1 MPAPAFALEARD
13 LRHTYP
19 GPTEVLRG
27 VSLSLEPGRVLA
39 VLGPSGSGKSTL
51 LHLLGGLESPASGE
65 VLWAGRS
72 LRGQGVEALARRR
85 AAEVGFVFQ
94 HHYLLEDLT
103 VLENVGVPSLIAG
116 RPDEVRAR
124 ELVERVGLGPRS
136 RHFPRALSGG
146 ERQRASLAR
155 ALQTRPSLVLADEPT
170 GSLDRE
176 NAAMVFG
183 MLVELAREQRA
194 AVVVVTHD
202 HGLAAR
208 ADEVLHLRDG
218 LVVEPELA
226 AV

>member
-1 MPAPAFALEARD
+1 MPDPAFALEARD
-13 LRHTYP
+13 LRHTFP

-27 VSLSLEPGRVLA
+27 VSLRLRPGRVLA

-51 LHLLGGLESPASGE
+51 LHLLGGLEAPTGGE
-65 VLWAGRS
+65 VVWAGRS
-72 LRGQGVEALARRR
+72 LAGQGVEALARRR
-85 AAEVGFVFQ
+85 ASEVGFVFQ

-116 RPDEVRAR
+116 RPDEARAR
-124 ELVERVGLGPRS
+124 ELVERVGLARRS
-136 RHFPRALSGG
+136 GQFPRTLSGG

-170 GSLDRE
+170 GSLDRV
-176 NAAMVFG
+176 NAEMVFE

-202 HGLAAR
+202 HGLADR
-208 ADEVLHLRDG
+208 ADELLHLSDG
-218 LVVEPELA
+218 RVLEGVPG
-226 AV
+226 